1 MLTRP
6 LSHRP
11 DIPGSRDIPPYRGES
26 KEPVFI
32 YVFQPAIRSGLVRNA
47 ARRESAGETMDPAPA
62 SASVGSD
69 RRGCDSFCFPGVCL
83 PLVFVRRQSQVGSG
97 RRYC

>member
-1 MLTRP
+1 MLTWP

-11 DIPGSRDIPPYRGES
+11 DIPGSRDIPPYRGEN

-32 YVFQPAIRSGLVRNA
+32 YVFRSGFVRNA

-69 RRGCDSFCFPGVCL
+69 RRGCDSFVFPAFVCL
-83 PLVFVRRQSQVGSG
+83 ACL
-97 RRYC
+97 